1 MPKVI
6 CDPPALPSALP
17 TANPLFLEGYQIK
30 GGSKGGW
37 MLKLEK
43 NKTKKLV
50 NIHLKKHFNRCFDE
64 IHIQKSTQKFMTS
77 SS

>member
-30 GGSKGGW
+30 GGSEGGAN
-37 MLKLEK
+37 MADEDGGPVAPSAVIYLAH
-43 NKTKKLV
+43 KKDGV
-50 NIHLKKHFNRCFDE
+50 NFGNPA
-64 IHIQKSTQKFMTS
+64 
-77 SS
+77 